1 MEEVE
6 KIVEA
11 PQMTE
16 EEQKRINESANEAL
30 AEMLSQ
36 IFSKEKIE
44 EFLKSLTD
52 EQNMY
57 VAAFVTGF
65 RTHLRYV
72 TGKED
77 ADIVGVFSHEYVEE
91 KNLPKEILDHI
102 ALRSYNINVTPLDL
116 SFDIFWQDIPVQP
129 VETFLPDEER
139 PENIG

>member
-1 MEEVE
+1 MEDME
-6 KIVEA
+6 KSVEA

-16 EEQKRINESANEAL
+16 EEQKKINETANEAL

-65 RTHLRYV
+65 RTHLRYA

-91 KNLPKEILDHI
+91 KKLPKEILDHI

-129 VETFLPDEER
+129 VETFLPDENR

>member
-1 MEEVE
+1 MEEMKNQVE
-6 KIVEA
+6 EA

-16 EEQKRINESANEAL
+16 EEQTQMANEAL

-65 RTHLRYV
+65 RTHLRYI

-77 ADIVGVFSHEYVEE
+77 TDIVGVFSHEYVEE

>member
-1 MEEVE
+1 MEEMKNQVE
-6 KIVEA
+6 EA

-16 EEQKRINESANEAL
+16 EEQTQMANEAL
-30 AEMLSQ
+30 VNMLSQ

-65 RTHLRYV
+65 RTHLRYA

-91 KNLPKEILDHI
+91 KKLPKEILDLI
-102 ALRSYNINVTPLDL
+102 ALRSFNINVTPLDL
-116 SFDIFWQDIPVQP
+116 SFDVFWQDVPTQP
-129 VETFLPDEER
+129 VEATLLDEER

>member
-1 MEEVE
+1 MEEMKNQVE
-6 KIVEA
+6 EA

-16 EEQKRINESANEAL
+16 EEQTQMANEAL
-30 AEMLSQ
+30 VNMLSQ

-65 RTHLRYV
+65 RTHLRYA

-91 KNLPKEILDHI
+91 KKLPKEILDLI

-116 SFDIFWQDIPVQP
+116 SFDVFWQDVPTQP
-129 VETFLPDEER
+129 VETTLPDEER